1 MDAILEYTSMSR
13 LPGVFLEDGQPAA
26 INPTLQSTEMLTLP
40 QRMEGNR
47 LHRFSKV
54 QKNRQTLFTSKVY
67 CAEIQ
72 SFFSLIFR
80 FHDFCCHCYLISRFF
95 RIIQVFSRN

>member
-54 QKNRQTLFTSKVY
+54 QKIVKLYLPLRFTVQKSNHFLV
-67 CAEIQ
+67 
-72 SFFSLIFR
+72 
-80 FHDFCCHCYLISRFF
+80 
-95 RIIQVFSRN
+95 

>member
-1 MDAILEYTSMSR
+1 MSR

-80 FHDFCCHCYLISRFF
+80 FHDLLSLLFDFT
-95 RIIQVFSRN
+95 VFSYYTGFLT

>member
-54 QKNRQTLFTSKVY
+54 RKKSSNFVYLSTLFFLVLFKDF
-67 CAEIQ
+67 
-72 SFFSLIFR
+72 SF
-80 FHDFCCHCYLISRFF
+80 SRFL
-95 RIIQVFSRN
+95 

>member
-54 QKNRQTLFTSKVY
+54 RKKNRQTLFTSPLFFFLVLFKDF
-67 CAEIQ
+67 
-72 SFFSLIFR
+72 SF
-80 FHDFCCHCYLISRFF
+80 SRFL
-95 RIIQVFSRN
+95 